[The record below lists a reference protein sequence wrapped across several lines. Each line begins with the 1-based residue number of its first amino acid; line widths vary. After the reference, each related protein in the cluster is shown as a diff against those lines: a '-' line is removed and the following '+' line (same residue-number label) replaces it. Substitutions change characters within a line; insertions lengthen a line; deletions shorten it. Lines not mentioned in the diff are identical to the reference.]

1 MPILI
6 EFFLIIKTFFMK
18 KLNLFIALFCFSLF
32 QILILSCKSDSKK
45 EVSSEESG
53 KSEKVTEPVTPERI
67 VLSLEDN
74 DWMDKINITAN
85 GLNTYSN
92 LNINIK
98 NNTSNIIEMNLKS
111 GLYFVNPSASEQ
123 NLITIEN
130 IENITIQPNSSF
142 SKSITSACTNSSKG
156 VPGGSVGW
164 SKDIAPKDLDKGI
177 AFYNENEE
185 LIFSYLKKS
194 NPNRF
199 RSEEDRQAFLQVV
212 IWSYLDNDYDN
223 MITFLT
229 NEVYNGNSNNAKS
242 FLDEVYDVAQEIA
255 RLIREI
261 DKEAL
266 IAWVKEKSKELV
278 NKTRDRFRLN

>member
-1 MPILI
+1 
-6 EFFLIIKTFFMK
+6 MK
-18 KLNLFIALFCFSLF
+18 KLNLFVALFCFATF
-32 QILILSCKSDSKK
+32 QILILSCIPDSKK
-45 EVSSEESG
+45 EVSSDESG
-53 KSEKVTEPVTPERI
+53 KSEKVTEPITPERI

-164 SKDIAPKDLDKGI
+164 SKDIAPQDLDKGI
-177 AFYNENEE
+177 AF
-185 LIFSYLKKS
+185 L
-194 NPNRF
+194 
-199 RSEEDRQAFLQVV
+199 
-212 IWSYLDNDYDN
+212 
-223 MITFLT
+223 
-229 NEVYNGNSNNAKS
+229 
-242 FLDEVYDVAQEIA
+242 
-255 RLIREI
+255 
-261 DKEAL
+261 
-266 IAWVKEKSKELV
+266 
-278 NKTRDRFRLN
+278 

>member
-1 MPILI
+1 MN
-6 EFFLIIKTFFMK
+6 
-18 KLNLFIALFCFSLF
+18 KLNLFVALFCFSTF
-32 QILILSCKSDSKK
+32 QILILSCKPEPKK
-45 EVSSEESG
+45 EVSSDESG
-53 KSEKVTEPVTPERI
+53 KSEKVTELVSPERI

-85 GLNTYSN
+85 GLKTYRN

-164 SKDIAPKDLDKGI
+164 SKDLAPKDLDKGI
-177 AFYNENEE
+177 TFYNENEE

-266 IAWVKEKSKELV
+266 ITWVKEKSKELV